1 MPDTIDLPALRA
13 VIATLRMRARVEGHA
28 GTLHGCLTG
37 DCPHIQHRDCFD
49 ALREEIADLARFA
62 DLVKPDLTTLASACE
77 RLAEENERARE
88 RIAALTPPDG
98 YVFVLCAPEL
108 ANQMMNQWSDPVQL
122 KVDSVEANWLT
133 FVARKLTPA
142 PAGKGEA

>member
-1 MPDTIDLPALRA
+1 MEVNPIDLPTLRA
-13 VIATLRMRARVEGHA
+13 VIAGVRKLVE
-28 GTLHGCLTG
+28 TWPKSIRISCR
-37 DCPHIQHRDCFD
+37 PS
-49 ALREEIADLARFA
+49 
-62 DLVKPDLTTLASACE
+62 DLTTLASACE

-122 KVDSVEANWLT
+122 KVDSVEANWMT
-133 FVARKLTPA
+133 FVARKFTPA
-142 PAGKGEA
+142 PAGKGEG